1 MEDSTPN
8 SPPPPPAPMR
18 PGTLAALA
26 MALGLLLFLT
36 AGATTQLLNPAFG
49 IWFTEVFIFFGVGWV
64 LLRYSGRDPL
74 RYTGLSQGAPLPS
87 LFGFAL
93 SVANFFALVVPIQYT
108 VQALTPDWLQKMFD
122 SSALFEGQTP
132 LELALIIG
140 GVSIAAP
147 VCEEFFFRGLL
158 QNSLM
163 SPRLTRTAA
172 IVVTSVIFSAFHL
185 DPVGFLARVELGV
198 LFGVLLVRTGS
209 LWPSILAHS
218 ANNLVST
225 LIFLAS
231 RQAGVAQAEAETD
244 PWAVLLLAAM
254 GGAAMWGLL
263 AATRAF
269 PALWG
274 PGEFPEPD
282 FHASAQ
288 PRPSLFRLLVPWVL
302 GGTIA
307 VTGLALVDA
316 RGIRLSTFD
325 ARYPLPPIAEQ
336 APAGLH
342 AERNALKELRAQARR
357 GEIPVERY
365 EEERV
370 RQVERH
376 RLDDAKPTPAT
387 VSPLPREGEGPD
399 AGTTGSGSGTR

>member
-1 MEDSTPN
+1 MEDSTLN
-8 SPPPPPAPMR
+8 SPLPPRMSSGA
-18 PGTLAALA
+18 LAALTA
-26 MALGLLLFLT
+26 GLGLVLFLT

-49 IWFTEVFIFFGVGWV
+49 IWFTEVFVFLGVGWV

-74 RYTGLSQGAPLPS
+74 RYTGLAHGAPLAS
-87 LFGFAL
+87 LFGFML
-93 SVANFFALVVPIQYT
+93 GVANFFALVVPIQYS
-108 VQALTPDWLQKMFD
+108 VQAITPDWLQKLFD
-122 SSALFEGQTP
+122 ASALFEGQSP

-147 VCEEFFFRGLL
+147 VCEEFFFRGVL

-172 IVVTSVIFSAFHL
+172 IVVTAVIFSAFHL

-225 LIFLAS
+225 LIYLLAKQS
-231 RQAGVAQAEAETD
+231 GMAQAEAKTD

-254 GGAAMWGLL
+254 GGAAMWGLI
-263 AATRAF
+263 AGARAF
-269 PALWG
+269 PGLWG
-274 PGEFPEPD
+274 AGELPEPEPQ
-282 FHASAQ
+282 APAQ
-288 PRPSLFRLLVPWVL
+288 RPSLARLLVPWVL
-302 GGTIA
+302 GATIA
-307 VTGLALVDA
+307 VTGLGLVDA

-325 ARYPLPPIAEQ
+325 ARHPLPTLDEG

-342 AERNALKELRAQARR
+342 AERATLKELRARARR
-357 GEIPVERY
+357 GEIPVEQY

-370 RQVERH
+370 RQAERH
-376 RLDDAKPTPAT
+376 RREPSKSSPAAA
-387 VSPLPREGEGPD
+387 SPLPEGEGSD